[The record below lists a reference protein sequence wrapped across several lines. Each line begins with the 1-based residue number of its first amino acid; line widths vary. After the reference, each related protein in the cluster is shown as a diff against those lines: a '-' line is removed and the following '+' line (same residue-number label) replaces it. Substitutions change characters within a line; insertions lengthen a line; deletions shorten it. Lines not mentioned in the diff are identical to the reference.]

1 MLMNEF
7 LGDDFRQ
14 EYLDLA
20 ASNKGTDYYLQ
31 MMVAWFFTT
40 ALAKRYDETLP
51 FFEERLL
58 DEWIHKKAI
67 QKALESYRITDA
79 HKEYL
84 RSLR

>member
-7 LGDDFRQ
+7 LGDDFRP

-31 MMVAWFFTT
+31 MRVAWFLAT

-51 FFEERLL
+51 FFE
-58 DEWIHKKAI
+58 
-67 QKALESYRITDA
+67 
-79 HKEYL
+79 
-84 RSLR
+84 